1 MLLAQDLNAIQN
13 ASGLPTWY
21 LFVQPVFFITIILTY
36 VFPLAGILLLVYLVA
51 GGLQMMLSRGDPK
64 AIQSAQGK
72 ITNALLGFVIVFVSY
87 WLVKLLGQIFGI
99 EIFGDIFKL

>member
-1 MLLAQDLNAIQN
+1 
-13 ASGLPTWY
+13 
-21 LFVQPVFFITIILTY
+21 
-36 VFPLAGILLLVYLVA
+36 VA